1 MAWPLGLGGRN
12 RKQSKNSAEDDISL
26 QRLEAMTNVG
36 YEEVP
41 LPDEGELSEEEAW
54 TISPTSATVRIGSQI
69 ASAAPDTTSSSG
81 GGGSVVASIDTKA
94 LERMVSSRLD
104 MVEDTIRSMSYQLTD
119 AIASRVTVVERAES
133 TEPAVVDEGDDSS
146 TPDSDSGDKLI
157 TAIGQVLDPLHIE
170 VASSPVVEAGSLMEL
185 YEAQALAVNPFLLT
199 PETISEVSRSADVGS
214 QTIAALLLDQMTGMA
229 ATSFLQK
236 AVQSGMLT
244 EDEYNEVISIVHLAL
259 PGDPESALEDRL
271 INKDLL
277 TLSSLIAAWRAKKVQ
292 AEPSMEG

>member
-1 MAWPLGLGGRN
+1 
-12 RKQSKNSAEDDISL
+12 
-26 QRLEAMTNVG
+26 
-36 YEEVP
+36 
-41 LPDEGELSEEEAW
+41 
-54 TISPTSATVRIGSQI
+54 
-69 ASAAPDTTSSSG
+69 
-81 GGGSVVASIDTKA
+81 
-94 LERMVSSRLD
+94 
-104 MVEDTIRSMSYQLTD
+104 
-119 AIASRVTVVERAES
+119 
-133 TEPAVVDEGDDSS
+133 
-146 TPDSDSGDKLI
+146 
-157 TAIGQVLDPLHIE
+157 
-170 VASSPVVEAGSLMEL
+170 MEL

>member
-69 ASAAPDTTSSSG
+69 ASAAAEPASTG
-81 GGGSVVASIDTKA
+81 AGANVVASIDTKG

-119 AIASRVTVVERAES
+119 AIASRPTEVVEVVSTES
-133 TEPAVVDEGDDSS
+133 TESADAEDVDDSS
-146 TPDSDSGDKLI
+146 SPESDSSDRLI
-157 TAIGQVLDPLHIE
+157 TATGQVLPAGA
-170 VASSPVVEAGSLMEL
+170 VVSSPVVDEGSLMEL

-199 PETISEVSRSADVGS
+199 PDIISEVSRSVDVGS

-271 INKDLL
+271 SNKDLL
-277 TLSSLIAAWRAKKVQ
+277 TLSSLIAAWRAKAQ
-292 AEPSMEG
+292 PEPSMEG

>member
-12 RKQSKNSAEDDISL
+12 RKQSKDSAEDDISL

-69 ASAAPDTTSSSG
+69 ASAAAEPASKEAG
-81 GGGSVVASIDTKA
+81 ANVVASIDTKG
-94 LERMVSSRLD
+94 LERMMSSRLD

-119 AIASRVTVVERAES
+119 AIASRVTEVVEVVS
-133 TEPAVVDEGDDSS
+133 TESADADDVDEVDDYSTPELDSS
-146 TPDSDSGDKLI
+146 DRLI
-157 TAIGQVLDPLHIE
+157 TATGQVLPAGA
-170 VASSPVVEAGSLMEL
+170 VASSPAVDEGSLMEL

-199 PETISEVSRSADVGS
+199 PDIISEVSRSVDVGS

-236 AVQSGMLT
+236 AAQSGMLT
-244 EDEYNEVISIVHLAL
+244 EDEYNAVISIIHLAL

-271 INKDLL
+271 ANKDLL
-277 TLSSLIAAWRAKKVQ
+277 TLSSLIAAWRAKAQ
-292 AEPSMEG
+292 PEPSMEG

>member
-12 RKQSKNSAEDDISL
+12 RKQSKDSAEDDISL

-54 TISPTSATVRIGSQI
+54 TISPASATVRIGSQI
-69 ASAAPDTTSSSG
+69 ASAAAEPAPSG
-81 GGGSVVASIDTKA
+81 AGANAVASIDTKG
-94 LERMVSSRLD
+94 LERMMSSRLD

-119 AIASRVTVVERAES
+119 AIASRPTEVVEVVSTES
-133 TEPAVVDEGDDSS
+133 TESADADDVDDSS
-146 TPDSDSGDKLI
+146 TPESDSGDRLI
-157 TAIGQVLDPLHIE
+157 TAVGQVLPAGA
-170 VASSPVVEAGSLMEL
+170 VASSPVVDEGSLMEL

-199 PETISEVSRSADVGS
+199 PDIISEVSRSVDVGS

-271 INKDLL
+271 ANKDLL
-277 TLSSLIAAWRAKKVQ
+277 SLSSLIAAWRAKAQ
-292 AEPSMEG
+292 PEPSMEG

>member
-12 RKQSKNSAEDDISL
+12 RKQSKDSAEDDISL

-69 ASAAPDTTSSSG
+69 ASAAAEPASKEAG
-81 GGGSVVASIDTKA
+81 ANVVASIDTKG
-94 LERMVSSRLD
+94 LERMMSSRLD

-119 AIASRVTVVERAES
+119 AIASRVTEVVEVVS
-133 TEPAVVDEGDDSS
+133 TESADADDVDEVDDYSTPELDSS
-146 TPDSDSGDKLI
+146 DRLI
-157 TAIGQVLDPLHIE
+157 TATGQVLPAGA
-170 VASSPVVEAGSLMEL
+170 VASSPAVDEGSLMEL

-199 PETISEVSRSADVGS
+199 PDLISEVSRSVDVGS

-236 AVQSGMLT
+236 AAQSGMLT
-244 EDEYNEVISIVHLAL
+244 EDEYNAVISIIHLAL

-271 INKDLL
+271 ANKDLL
-277 TLSSLIAAWRAKKVQ
+277 LLSSLIAAWRAKAQ
-292 AEPSMEG
+292 PEPSMEG

>member
-12 RKQSKNSAEDDISL
+12 RKQSKDSAEDDISL
-26 QRLEAMTNVG
+26 QRLESMTNVG

-69 ASAAPDTTSSSG
+69 ASAAAEPAPSG
-81 GGGSVVASIDTKA
+81 AGANAVASIDTKG
-94 LERMVSSRLD
+94 LERMMSSRLD

-119 AIASRVTVVERAES
+119 AIASRPTEIVEVVSTES
-133 TEPAVVDEGDDSS
+133 TESADADDVDDSS
-146 TPDSDSGDKLI
+146 TPESDSGDRLI
-157 TAIGQVLDPLHIE
+157 TAVGQVLPAGA
-170 VASSPVVEAGSLMEL
+170 VASSPVVDEGSLMEL

-199 PETISEVSRSADVGS
+199 PDIISEVSRSVDVGS

-271 INKDLL
+271 ANKDLL
-277 TLSSLIAAWRAKKVQ
+277 SLSSLIAAWRAKAQ
-292 AEPSMEG
+292 PEPSMEG